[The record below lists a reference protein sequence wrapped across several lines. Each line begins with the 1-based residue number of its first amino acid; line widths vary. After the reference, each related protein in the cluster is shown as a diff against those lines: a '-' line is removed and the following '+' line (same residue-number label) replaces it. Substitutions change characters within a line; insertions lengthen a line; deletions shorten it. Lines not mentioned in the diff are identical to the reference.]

1 MLTAGLLTGCADP
14 HTPAPG
20 AVGVTG
26 FVGAV
31 TADEPQA
38 ALIGRDTL
46 IRGGSAV
53 DAAVAMY
60 FAMAV
65 TLPSQASLGGG
76 GACLTFERSTNT
88 ASALTFPAGAPVTI
102 TPDAD
107 RPTAVPA
114 NVRGFF
120 ALQALYGKLHWSQLL
135 APAETLARF
144 GIPVSRALANDLAQV
159 ADALAVEPEVRR
171 IFARGPDGPLVGE
184 GDLLYQSD
192 LASVIARIRATG
204 PNDFYTGPLATQL
217 VAAVREAGG
226 TLALEDLKDVK
237 PIWQNPLDVGFDD
250 WHAYFTPL
258 PAAGGV
264 VAGQIWAML
273 VKDDRWTSAPGD
285 KRDEVL
291 VDAAIRSF
299 ADQPK
304 WGILPN
310 EQSLVSSDIVES
322 LLKTSAGPSGSPIP
336 VSQPL
341 VENPAAAT
349 FAAIDGTGNA
359 IACAVTLNSLFG
371 TGRVAAGTGIILA
384 ALPGSGGR
392 GSAMLGPMLVVQ
404 PRGRQFVWAG
414 AAAGG
419 VTAPTALAGV
429 AARTLLAGQPLD
441 EAIAAARVH
450 GGSDPRLV
458 FVEPGVNSGSL
469 QTLLNQRDEIV
480 TTNKLGR
487 VNAIVCPD
495 GIGSPEECRAAADPR
510 GFGLATRTD

>member
-1 MLTAGLLTGCADP
+1 MVLGLLGGCAQHDM
-14 HTPAPG
+14 PAPG

-38 ALIGRDTL
+38 ALIGRDIL
-46 IRGGSAV
+46 IAGGSAA

-60 FAMAV
+60 FAMSV

-76 GACLTFERSTNT
+76 GVCLTYERSTKT
-88 ASALTFPAGAPVTI
+88 ASALTFPAMAPAAVT
-102 TPDAD
+102 PGAD
-107 RPTAVPA
+107 RPTAVPS

-120 ALQALYGKLHWSQLL
+120 ALQALYGQLRWSQLL

-159 ADALAVEPEVRR
+159 SDALLLEPEVRR
-171 IFARGPDGPLVGE
+171 IFASGPDGKLVGE
-184 GDLLYQSD
+184 GDVLVQPD

-204 PNDFYTGPLATQL
+204 PNDFYAGPLATKL

-226 TLALEDLKDVK
+226 TLAPEDLKDVQ
-237 PIWQNPLDVGFDD
+237 PAWQQPLDVGFDS

-258 PAAGGV
+258 PAAGGI
-264 VAGQIWAML
+264 VAGQVWAML
-273 VKDDRWTSAPGD
+273 VKDDRWTSAAKD
-285 KRDEVL
+285 QRDAVL
-291 VDAAIRSF
+291 VDAATRSF
-299 ADQPK
+299 ADRPR
-304 WGILPN
+304 WSVVAD
-310 EQSLVSSDIVES
+310 EQSLVSSDTVET
-322 LLKTSAGPSGSPIP
+322 LLKTPSAPAGRPLPI
-336 VSQPL
+336 SAPL

-349 FAAIDGTGNA
+349 FAAVDGTGNA
-359 IACAVTLNSLFG
+359 VACAVTLNSLFG

-414 AAAGG
+414 TASGG
-419 VTAPTALAGV
+419 VAAPTALAGV

-450 GGSDPRLV
+450 GGSDPRFV
-458 FVEPGVNSGSL
+458 FVEPGVDSRSL
-469 QTLLNQRDEIV
+469 QTLLNQGDEIA
-480 TTNKLGR
+480 TSDKLGR

-495 GIGSPEECRAAADPR
+495 GIGSAPEKCSAASDPR
-510 GFGLATRTD
+510 GFGLAASTN